1 MKPQSFDP
9 ATSREMV
16 GDDRARVIERLA
28 REHADIGEDAYAP
41 PRGTAAP
48 SSPWAAYQEEFEA
61 VVYREQFGRRLAR
74 NARKGVVG

>member
-1 MKPQSFDP
+1 MKPLSFDP
-9 ATSREMV
+9 VTAREMV
-16 GDDRARVIERLA
+16 GDDRARVIEKLA
-28 REHADIGEDAYAP
+28 REHADQGEDAFAP
-41 PRGTAAP
+41 PRAASAP